1 MIQSA
6 STIIFMCFVYGK
18 VEKAGT
24 GTGPI
29 RAWALPL
36 PALLSSLTRPWTFT
50 QLLSSCPNP
59 NSERKAT
66 LMKHLAVLA
75 RPFTVAF
82 IVASHLNVMRLNT
95 IFISINLG
103 GNHHSVEASLTQSF
117 WFQGWSAPR
126 GDNPII
132 VMWTCKFLVERVG
145 RVCSIKYFR
154 FWNQMSLG

>member
-36 PALLSSLTRPWTFT
+36 PALLSSLPRPWTFT
-50 QLLSSCPNP
+50 QLLSSCTNP
-59 NSERKAT
+59 DSERKAT

-75 RPFTVAF
+75 RPFTAAF
-82 IVASHLNVMRLNT
+82 IVASHLNVMSLNT

-103 GNHHSVEASLTQSF
+103 GNHHSVEASLTQL
-117 WFQGWSAPR
+117 
-126 GDNPII
+126 
-132 VMWTCKFLVERVG
+132 LVPG
-145 RVCSIKYFR
+145 LICSTWGQSR
-154 FWNQMSLG
+154 HCNVDLSVPGGASR